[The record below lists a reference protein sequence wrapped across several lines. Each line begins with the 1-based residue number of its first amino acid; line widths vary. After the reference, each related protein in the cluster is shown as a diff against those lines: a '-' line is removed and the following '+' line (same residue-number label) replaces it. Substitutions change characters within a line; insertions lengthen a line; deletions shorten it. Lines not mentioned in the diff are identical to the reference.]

1 MAAPSALCPIARLGG
16 PALPAGSAWREQLPC
31 HSIQTNADTHEIIRA
46 NLDRAPLYNG
56 GITSAGPRYCPSIE
70 TKIVRF
76 AEKPAHP
83 LFLEPEGW
91 NTHEVYVQGANTSLP
106 EDIQLAM
113 LRTIPALRAAEI
125 MRAGY
130 AIEYDYLPGVQVFPT
145 LETKLMGGLFLAGQI
160 IGTTGYEEAAAL
172 GLLAGINAA
181 CRALGR
187 EPVVLRRDRAYIGVL
202 VDDLVTKEMDEPYRM
217 HTSQAEFR
225 LLLRQEN
232 AENRLSGIGHDLGL
246 ISDERHDELR
256 ARRVQIEE
264 IVSLLDETWLAPS
277 VATNVRLTSL
287 GAGPIANP
295 MRASEYLR
303 GGEASL
309 AVLQEMDLVPRDLI
323 DEVAREVET
332 VVRYSGYVARQ
343 EREVE
348 RLRRMEDWLI
358 PAEFDYGAIQGMR
371 SESQEK
377 LSRVRPRTVGQ
388 AGRVGG
394 VAPSDISLLLVHLE
408 RQRRTPVAG

>member
-1 MAAPSALCPIARLGG
+1 
-16 PALPAGSAWREQLPC
+16 
-31 HSIQTNADTHEIIRA
+31 
-46 NLDRAPLYNG
+46 
-56 GITSAGPRYCPSIE
+56 
-70 TKIVRF
+70 
-76 AEKPAHP
+76 
-83 LFLEPEGW
+83 
-91 NTHEVYVQGANTSLP
+91 LP

-145 LETKLMGGLFLAGQI
+145 LETKLMGGLFLSGQI